1 MQKKIVYPA
10 LAVLLGGAGF
20 ALRRWELATAFE
32 ETGLVTPGMPAT
44 LSLIA
49 LSAGAG
55 ILCALLGW
63 RRRGVDYGDYD
74 TAFEA
79 KDCPLYMGAVV
90 LSAFFLMGAAVL
102 KLMGLPTAYREAA
115 ALAAQGSG
123 GNPALTM
130 LLPILMA
137 ALSAAAG
144 ICVLRTGR
152 NAYRGEPTGK
162 YSALVLMP
170 AYLCCV
176 WLIAAYQNRA
186 ADPVIQD
193 YIYEL
198 LAVICVLLSV
208 YYLSS
213 FAFETPKA
221 GRALCFSLLAVY
233 FSMTTLAD
241 AHDWATMALYGFGIL
256 YPLTMSAVLLSK
268 TGKPREKKGAG
279 DTEETEE
286 TPNEG

>member
-10 LAVLLGGAGF
+10 LAVLLGGVGF

-32 ETGLVTPGMPAT
+32 ETGLVTPGMPST
-44 LSLIA
+44 LALIA
-49 LSAGAG
+49 LSAIAG
-55 ILCALLGW
+55 ILCTLLGW
-63 RRRGVDYGDYD
+63 SRRNVDYGDYD
-74 TAFEA
+74 TAFAA
-79 KDCPLYMGAVV
+79 KDCSLFMGAVV
-90 LSAFFLMGAAVL
+90 LSAFFLLGAVAL
-102 KLMGLPTAYREAA
+102 KLTGIPTAYREAA

-144 ICVLRTGR
+144 ICVLVTGR

-162 YSALVLMP
+162 YSSLVLMP

-198 LAVICVLLSV
+198 LAIICVLLSV

-213 FAFETPKA
+213 FAFETSKA

>member
-49 LSAGAG
+49 LSAVAG

-90 LSAFFLMGAAVL
+90 LSAFFLLGAAVL

-115 ALAAQGSG
+115 ALAAQGESG
-123 GNPALTM
+123 ADHAVAHSDGGAE
-130 LLPILMA
+130 
-137 ALSAAAG
+137 
-144 ICVLRTGR
+144 
-152 NAYRGEPTGK
+152 RGGGD
-162 YSALVLMP
+162 
-170 AYLCCV
+170 LCPS
-176 WLIAAYQNRA
+176 NRA
-186 ADPVIQD
+186 KCLPGGADGEIQRPGAHAGLPV
-193 YIYEL
+193 L
-198 LAVICVLLSV
+198 CVAHCGLPEPGGRPGDPGL
-208 YYLSS
+208 YL
-213 FAFETPKA
+213 
-221 GRALCFSLLAVY
+221 
-233 FSMTTLAD
+233 
-241 AHDWATMALYGFGIL
+241 
-256 YPLTMSAVLLSK
+256 
-268 TGKPREKKGAG
+268 
-279 DTEETEE
+279 
-286 TPNEG
+286 